1 MPSIIPSYVYTLFAS
16 MVVGAMLTV
25 AFSIS
30 TLNTKQEA
38 EEQQLRSL
46 AEYFATK
53 SCELAAMTTADK
65 SSANLNLNTISFVGN
80 QRYWV
85 QLGND
90 SFSAWVEIGYGTIP
104 HATIR
109 QVLIPT
115 KVSASGIYI
124 SGSGP
129 ATLQCYRQETT
140 IYLNL
145 SGGF

>member
-1 MPSIIPSYVYTLFAS
+1 

-30 TLNTKQEA
+30 ALSIKQEA

-46 AEYFATK
+46 AEYFATE
-53 SCELAAMTTADK
+53 SCELATMTTADN
-65 SSANLNLNTISFVGN
+65 STANLNLDVPSFVGN

-90 SFSAWVEIGYGTIP
+90 SSSAWVEIGYGTIP
-104 HATIR
+104 HATMR

-115 KVSASGIYI
+115 KVSASGTYI

-129 ATLQCYRQETT
+129 AILQCYRQETA
-140 IYLNL
+140 ICLNL
-145 SGGF
+145 SGGS

>member
-16 MVVGAMLTV
+16 MVVGAMLTI

-30 TLNTKQEA
+30 TLNTKQAA

-46 AEYFATK
+46 AEYFATE
-53 SCELAAMTTADK
+53 SCELATMTTTDK
-65 SSANLNLNTISFVGN
+65 SAVNLNLDVPSFVGN

-85 QLGND
+85 QLAND
-90 SFSAWVEIGYGTIP
+90 SSSAWVEIGYGTIP
-104 HATIR
+104 YATVR

-115 KVSASGIYI
+115 KVSAAGTYI

-129 ATLQCYRQETT
+129 AILQCYRQETE